1 MLLKLTGLMVGN
13 ATGKHDLFWGLVFS
27 LSHLGFSA
35 ELPLNQFGEIR
46 NRVNQTNPKHS
57 FAKQPYCNVLSIR
70 WCNLRASALPKP
82 KRLRKAAEVTCDA
95 DDAWQSVVLGWQ
107 LHDRLDDIGFMLG
120 CSLSQ
125 YHQLDA
131 HSCENGLYRFH
142 MFSPCHVQIPRGRQS
157 CRTQVLLSEHL
168 AERTKS
174 REQAAQYLGFGVRCS
189 T

>member
-1 MLLKLTGLMVGN
+1 M
-13 ATGKHDLFWGLVFS
+13 
-27 LSHLGFSA
+27 
-35 ELPLNQFGEIR
+35 
-46 NRVNQTNPKHS
+46 
-57 FAKQPYCNVLSIR
+57 LSIR

-82 KRLRKAAEVTCDA
+82 KRLRKAAEATSDA

-107 LHDRLDDIGFMLG
+107 LHDWLDDIGFMLG

-142 MFSPCHVQIPRGRQS
+142 VFSPCHVQIPRGRQS

-174 REQAAQYLGFGVRCS
+174 REQAAQYLGFANSEKVQGRDVGDNSQPWDVDIQGCLCCTLGWGKGKWS
-189 T
+189 VTNHLFQSNGSNFC